1 MYSPIANILNEKNK
15 FKKQKIHFYNTMKVK
30 SIGQKILHFPLT
42 KILIGIIVVAGIYG
56 VSQNFLRELLELSSI
71 TKELSNLIAGVI
83 SSILT
88 IVFYILLYKF
98 YEKRR
103 ITEFSKKGI
112 VKNLSIGILLGAT
125 LQSLTIFV
133 IYLKGGYTVLSI
145 NPILFILPPLTMAFT
160 SAIFEEILFRG
171 ILFRI
176 IEERLGSYIALLI
189 SALIFGALHIANP
202 NSSISAGI
210 GLAIQAGLL
219 LAAAY
224 IYSRNLWFPIAIH
237 FAWNFT
243 QSAIFGA
250 NVSGNAISKTLITS
264 KIEGAEWFT
273 GGQFGPEGSIQAT
286 LFCLIATIILL
297 ILSYRKGK
305 TVSPYWNR
313 TTNQEQKT

>member
-1 MYSPIANILNEKNK
+1 
-15 FKKQKIHFYNTMKVK
+15 MKVK
-30 SIGQKILHFPLT
+30 SIGQKILHFPVT
-42 KILIGIIVVAGIYG
+42 KILIGIIVVVGIYG
-56 VSQNFLRELLELSSI
+56 VSQYFLSELLKLSSMTRELN
-71 TKELSNLIAGVI
+71 NLIVGVI
-83 SSILT
+83 SAILA
-88 IVFYILLYKF
+88 IISYIFLYRF
-98 YEKRR
+98 YEKRK

-112 VKNLSIGILLGAT
+112 FKNLTTGIVLGAI
-125 LQSLTIFV
+125 LQSLTILV
-133 IYLKGGYTVLSI
+133 IYLKGGYSVLSI
-145 NPILFILPPLTMAFT
+145 NPILFIIPPLTMAFS

-171 ILFRI
+171 IIFRI
-176 IEERLGSYIALLI
+176 IEEKLGSYIGLII
-189 SALIFGALHIANP
+189 SALIFGALHLANP
-202 NSSISAGI
+202 NSSLSAGI

-243 QSAIFGA
+243 QAAIFGA

-297 ILSYRKGK
+297 ILSHRKGNIIK
-305 TVSPYWNR
+305 PYWKK
-313 TTNQEQKT
+313 TTNR